1 MSVDQFMPKPK
12 RKSLRDRHLKVLQEY
27 IAEVGNEL
35 ITEISRAQIRG
46 LHAAVR
52 DALHFYD
59 RATGTKADKSAA
71 APSGDGWVSSEIL
84 RLEEIRNLVWRGVV

>member
-1 MSVDQFMPKPK
+1 MQIEPSIPRTK
-12 RKSLRDRHLKVLQEY
+12 RKSLRERHLKVLQEY

-59 RATGTKADKSAA
+59 RATGTKADKSAE
-71 APSGDGWVSSEIL
+71 APSEGGWVSSEVL

>member
-1 MSVDQFMPKPK
+1 MPRTK
-12 RKSLRDRHLKVLQEY
+12 RKSFRERRLKMLQAY

-59 RATGTKADKSAA
+59 RATGTKADKSAE
-71 APSGDGWVSSEIL
+71 APSGYGWVSSEVL
-84 RLEEIRNLVWRGVV
+84 RLEEIRNLVWRGIV